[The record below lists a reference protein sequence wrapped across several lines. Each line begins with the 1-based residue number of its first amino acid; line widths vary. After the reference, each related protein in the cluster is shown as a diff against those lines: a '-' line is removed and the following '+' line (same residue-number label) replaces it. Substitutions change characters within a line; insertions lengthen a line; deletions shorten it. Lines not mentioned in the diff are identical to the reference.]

1 MQFPRPVGVRPQG
14 QVIGGWPGLLSYDRA
29 STPGGAHMR
38 TVKILTGLVGGI
50 IVLIVAALIAV
61 WLLVNPNVFKGRIAS
76 AVQESTGRAL
86 ILKGDITL
94 SVFPWVALQL
104 GPASLGNPPGFG
116 EESFLAFNHVG
127 VRVKL
132 WPLLSDQLVVDRIDL
147 DGLDLR
153 LRKNAQGVGNWEN
166 FGGSQKLDAK
176 AGANQGPGMRL
187 LQLAGIR
194 ITNGRLSYQDLVI
207 EKITLDTGA
216 FGERGVTPIS
226 LSFDANPGLPGESLS
241 LSAKFDLSTDSKE
254 KHFNLAAVNF
264 SGQLRRPGSEPPV
277 HWEMTAPAMELDLS
291 AQTVAVPAFAMS
303 YANARVT
310 GRLQASKIMDDVGL
324 AGSVSLAPLVLREFA
339 PRFGITL
346 PKTSDPRALGELS
359 ASGDFSYGAGGWRLT
374 RMQAQLDDTQ
384 LKGSFAMLGEPHSI
398 KFDLAVDQ
406 INLDRYLSPDHGPA
420 PVPAAAK
427 PEGAKPAPEAP
438 KLPDADGT
446 FTMGSLHFSPL
457 DFTAVRMTL
466 GLKSNVLHLYPFQA
480 QIDGGSY
487 SGNVT
492 ADVRGAVPNL
502 SVDEHLSG
510 VDVARLLSSTSYKG
524 RLSGRGNVNLRAT
537 ARGAALDPVLQ
548 TLNGHFDANLAEG
561 AIEGVDLAYAVALA
575 ESLVKHTAQPT
586 RSNPQ
591 RTQFEAFKMSAEIVG
606 GISTTKDLTI
616 SSPVLRVTGQG
627 SANLVSKAIDYQVLA
642 SILKAPGSTLADI
655 PVKVGGTYLNPTI
668 RPDVEALAKT
678 EMKQKL
684 QDVLKK
690 NGLQGLFGK

>member
-1 MQFPRPVGVRPQG
+1 
-14 QVIGGWPGLLSYDRA
+14 
-29 STPGGAHMR
+29 MR

-76 AVQESTGRAL
+76 AVQESTGREL
-86 ILKGDITL
+86 ILKGDIKL

-116 EESFLAFNHVG
+116 EEPFLAFTHVG

-132 WPLLSDQLVVDRIDL
+132 LPLLSDKLVVDRIDL

-166 FGGSQKLDAK
+166 FGGSQKSDAK
-176 AGANQGPGMRL
+176 AAGNQGPGMRL

-226 LSFDANPGLPGESLS
+226 LSFDANPGVPGESMS
-241 LSAKFDLSTDSKE
+241 LSAKFDMSTDSKE
-254 KHFNLAAVNF
+254 KHFNFAAVNF

-277 HWEMTAPAMELDLS
+277 HWEMTAPDMELDLS

-303 YANARVT
+303 YASARVT
-310 GRLQASKIMDDVGL
+310 GRLQVSKNMGDLGL

-346 PKTSDPRALGELS
+346 PKTSDPRALGQLS
-359 ASGDFSYGAGGWRLT
+359 ASSDFSYGAGGLRLT
-374 RMQAQLDDTQ
+374 RMQAQLDDTH
-384 LKGSFAMLGEPHSI
+384 LKGSFAMLGEPRAI

-420 PVPAAAK
+420 PAPAAAK
-427 PEGAKPAPEAP
+427 LEGAKPAPEA
-438 KLPDADGT
+438 KRPDADGT
-446 FTMGSLHFSPL
+446 FTVESLHFSPL

-492 ADVRGAVPNL
+492 ADIRGAVPII

-524 RLSGRGNVNLRAT
+524 RLSGRGNVNLKAT

-548 TLNGHFDANLAEG
+548 TLNGHFDANLADG
-561 AIEGVDLAYAVALA
+561 AIEGVDLGYEVGLA

-591 RTQFEAFKMSAEIVG
+591 RTKFDAFKMSAEIVN
-606 GISTTKDLTI
+606 GISSTKDLTI
-616 SSPVLRVTGQG
+616 SSAVLRVTGQG

-642 SILKAPGSTLADI
+642 SIFKAPGSTLADI

-668 RPDVEALAKT
+668 RPDAEALAKS
-678 EMKQKL
+678 EVKQKL